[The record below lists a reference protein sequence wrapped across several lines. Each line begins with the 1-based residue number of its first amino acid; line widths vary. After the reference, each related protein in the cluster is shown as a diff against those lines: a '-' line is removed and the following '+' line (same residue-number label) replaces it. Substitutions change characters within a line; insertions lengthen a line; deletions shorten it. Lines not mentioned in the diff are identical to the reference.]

1 MKNNHIQ
8 ITFELPSDSL
18 PPQTEKRMTDV
29 LGLLMTKLGV
39 SDRVLSL
46 FFCSLETMIQLN
58 GTYRNREKPTDL
70 LSWLYQDGDA
80 ESITPEEP
88 WGELVYCLEVIRKQA
103 AASGWELEDELLRL
117 TVHGLSHLLG
127 YDHEDEADEAT
138 MLAFE
143 KNLLEQIGMTGV
155 YES

>member
-18 PPQTEKRMTDV
+18 PPQTEKRMMDV
-29 LGLLMTKLGV
+29 LGLLMTELGV
-39 SDRVLSL
+39 NDRVLSL

-88 WGELVYCLEVIRKQA
+88 WGELVYCLEVIREQA

-117 TVHGLSHLLG
+117 TVHGLTHLLG

-143 KNLLEQIGMTGV
+143 KNLLEQIGLTGV